1 MRTGRATDRI
11 PQIET
16 QIILMDELIRMII
29 VEMKDESAFRL
40 NSISDLLTIS
50 KMQKGRSICSE
61 TDEYEFTLHRSTCAM
76 RQYRTET

>member
-1 MRTGRATDRI
+1 M
-11 PQIET
+11 
-16 QIILMDELIRMII
+16 MDELIRMII

-61 TDEYEFTLHRSTCAM
+61 TDEYELTLHRSTCAM